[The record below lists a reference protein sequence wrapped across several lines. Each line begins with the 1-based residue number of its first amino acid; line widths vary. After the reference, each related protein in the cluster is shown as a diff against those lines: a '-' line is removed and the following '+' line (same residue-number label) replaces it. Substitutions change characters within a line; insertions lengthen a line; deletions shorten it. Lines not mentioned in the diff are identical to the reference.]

1 MTPEQKAAYIHAQ
14 SVAAQAQIE
23 AMKALNYDWE
33 SLDKGQAYDMDDF
46 MEVITSYGLN
56 HNALIEFFKE
66 D

>member
-1 MTPEQKAAYIHAQ
+1 MTPEQKAAYVHAQ

-23 AMKALNYDWE
+23 AMKARNHECGTRYE
-33 SLDKGQAYDMDDF
+33 SNSYTMDDF